1 MFPEGKKQSVIQIKH
16 SGEYEADVRNGSST
30 VLNRQG
36 THANSKNLAG
46 YMLGSEVD
54 GKYLLFSKGLL
65 VSTDTSLRAVERPW
79 RLKRNHCP

>member
-1 MFPEGKKQSVIQIKH
+1 MFPEDKKQSVIQIKH
-16 SGEYEADVRNGSST
+16 SGEYKTDVRNGSSA

-65 VSTDTSLRAVERPW
+65 AQTPVSGQ
-79 RLKRNHCP
+79 